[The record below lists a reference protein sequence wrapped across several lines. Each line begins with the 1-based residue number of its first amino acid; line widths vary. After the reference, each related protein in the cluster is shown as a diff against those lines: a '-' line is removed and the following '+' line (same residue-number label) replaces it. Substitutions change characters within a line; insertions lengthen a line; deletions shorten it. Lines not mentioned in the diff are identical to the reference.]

1 MEIKIKRPV
10 TFIIDN
16 NSSEIRSEIYIDRI
30 TKKCILFG
38 WIEKN
43 SPNIET
49 FEFLMIPLMLKQ
61 FNMYLVINAYTSTH
75 VYVYEI

>member
-1 MEIKIKRPV
+1 MRFDLRYTKTKLQ
-10 TFIIDN
+10 
-16 NSSEIRSEIYIDRI
+16 
-30 TKKCILFG
+30 KKCILFG